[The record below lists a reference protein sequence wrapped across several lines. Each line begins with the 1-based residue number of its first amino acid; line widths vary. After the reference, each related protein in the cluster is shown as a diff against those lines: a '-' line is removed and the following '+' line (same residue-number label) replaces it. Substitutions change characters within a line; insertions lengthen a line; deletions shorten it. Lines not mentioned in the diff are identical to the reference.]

1 MSVVHN
7 NPFRILGLM
16 ANATEREL
24 HKQIGII
31 KRYAEIGKEASFDTD
46 YEFLEPITRTLDD
59 VQVAT
64 GKIEQGNK
72 KRQHAL
78 FWMVKNTQFDEIA
91 LNNLKENNT
100 DKAIDI
106 WEKTLKSA
114 VTEKNFSSYLN
125 LSTLY
130 AALSVKTTM
139 IDLLLLQKS
148 FEIKS
153 QVLNSTNLKL
163 LSELISTSSK
173 SVNATEI
180 SKQFVDETYEWLKP
194 YIGKPLL
201 VLRNN
206 DQISIF
212 EEERKGKE
220 KGITAQDLINLFKS
234 YPENIRT
241 YISGKFTEVPISN
254 IETNID
260 KTNLLREEDPHNAE
274 EFAQELYEKTIDDL
288 KQIEKVLG
296 GSNIQYQM
304 LASKLAG
311 EILQCAIEFYNEF
324 VSDDEFDP
332 GEEALRLCVL
342 AKSIGATGQ
351 IKERIDENTEVIQE
365 WVDGKSEREAYKK
378 IAIECDYIKNQ
389 LLLCEDSGPSIQN
402 AGLLIKKCEPKLLQ
416 LKTKDGGK
424 PYMDI
429 SDLVVNN
436 ALGMIINEVNEAQ
449 AMLSIV
455 ANNKSLAST
464 VLNNFSALLP
474 KAETLLHT
482 MKSMDMSSATR
493 TRLITN
499 TRTIVSINNQIKAA
513 EEKRSSGCYIAT
525 MAYGSYEHPQV
536 LFLRDFRDQKLSRS
550 ILGRAFIKYYY
561 VVSPYI
567 VALLKNNHRIN
578 HLIRSTLNIFI
589 KGLKND

>member
-24 HKQIGII
+24 QKQIGII
-31 KRYAEIGKEASFDTD
+31 KRHAEIGKAATFDTD
-46 YEFLEPITRTLDD
+46 YEFLEPMTRTLDD

-64 GKIEQGNK
+64 GKIEQGDK
-72 KRQHAL
+72 KRHYAL

-91 LNNLKENNT
+91 FNNLNENNT

-106 WEKTLKSA
+106 WKKTLKSA

-139 IDLLLLQKS
+139 IDLPMLQKS

-153 QVLNSTNLKL
+153 QVLNSESLKF
-163 LSELISTSSK
+163 LSELISTNSK

-180 SKQFVDETYEWLKP
+180 SKRFVDETYEWLKP

-212 EEERKGKE
+212 EEERKGKD
-220 KGITAQDLINLFKS
+220 ITAQDLINLFKS

-241 YISGKFTEVPISN
+241 YFSGKFTEIPISN

-260 KTNLLREEDPHNAE
+260 KTKMLRKEDPHNAE
-274 EFAQELYEKTIDDL
+274 EFGNELHDKTIDDL
-288 KQIEKVLG
+288 EKIEKVLG
-296 GSNIQYQM
+296 AANIQYQM
-304 LASKLAG
+304 LASKLAD

-324 VSDDEFDP
+324 INDEEFDP

-351 IKERIDENTEVIQE
+351 IDERIDDNTEVIQE

-378 IAIECDYIKNQ
+378 VANECDYIKNEI
-389 LLLCEDSGPSIQN
+389 LLCNDSRPSIKN
-402 AGLLIKKCEPKLLQ
+402 ARLLIKNCEPKLLQ
-416 LKTKDGGK
+416 LRKKNGGK
-424 PYMDI
+424 LYMDN
-429 SDLVVNN
+429 SNLVVIV
-436 ALGMIINEVNEAQ
+436 AMGMIVAELNSAQENFTPSQIDSLSAKLTQAKNLLTTMSGMEMHSETEDRLWIN
-449 AMLSIV
+449 LKDIR
-455 ANNKSLAST
+455 
-464 VLNNFSALLP
+464 
-474 KAETLLHT
+474 
-482 MKSMDMSSATR
+482 SSDT
-493 TRLITN
+493 
-499 TRTIVSINNQIKAA
+499 QIKEAI
-513 EEKRSSGCYIAT
+513 EKRSSGCYIAT
-525 MAYGSYEHPQV
+525 MAYSSYEHPQV
-536 LFLRDFRDQKLSRS
+536 LFLREFRDQKLSRS

-561 VVSPYI
+561 AASPYI
-567 VALLKNNHRIN
+567 VAALKNNHRIN
-578 HLIRSTLNIFI
+578 HLIRSALNIFI
-589 KGLKND
+589 RSLKND

>member
-1 MSVVHN
+1 VSIVHN

-24 HKQIGII
+24 QKKIGII
-31 KRYAEIGKEASFDTD
+31 KRYAEIGKEATFDTD

-64 GKIEQGNK
+64 GKIEQGDK
-72 KRQHAL
+72 KRHYAL
-78 FWMVKNTQFDEIA
+78 FWMVQNTQFDEIA
-91 LNNLKENNT
+91 LSNLKENNT

-139 IDLLLLQKS
+139 IDLTMLQKS
-148 FEIKS
+148 FDIKS
-153 QVLNSTNLKL
+153 QVLNFTNLRL

-180 SKQFVDETYEWLKP
+180 SKRFVDETYEWLKP
-194 YIGKPLL
+194 YIDKPLL

-212 EEERKGKE
+212 EEEKKGKG
-220 KGITAQDLINLFKS
+220 KAITAQDLINLFKS

-254 IETNID
+254 IENNID

-296 GSNIQYQM
+296 GANIQYQM
-304 LASKLAG
+304 LAGKLAG

-332 GEEALRLCVL
+332 GEEALRLCEL

-351 IKERIDENTEVIQE
+351 INKRIDENTEVIQE
-365 WVDGKSEREAYKK
+365 WVDRKPEREAYKNV
-378 IAIECDYIKNQ
+378 ADECDYIESQ
-389 LLLCEDSGPSIQN
+389 LLLCKDSRPSIKN
-402 AGLLIKKCEPKLLQ
+402 ARVLIKNCEPKLLQ
-416 LKTKDGGK
+416 LRTKDGGK
-424 PYMDI
+424 LYMDK
-429 SDLVVNN
+429 SNLVVMF
-436 ALGMIINEVNEAQ
+436 AMIMIVAEINSAQENFTPSQIDSLSAKFTQATNLLTTMSRMDMLSETEAQ
-449 AMLSIV
+449 LR
-455 ANNKSLAST
+455 NNLNGIRST
-464 VLNNFSALLP
+464 DA
-474 KAETLLHT
+474 
-482 MKSMDMSSATR
+482 
-493 TRLITN
+493 
-499 TRTIVSINNQIKAA
+499 QIKEAVG
-513 EEKRSSGCYIAT
+513 KRSSGCYIAT

-536 LFLRDFRDQKLSRS
+536 LFLREFRDQKLSRS

-561 VVSPYI
+561 AVSPYI